1 MERVDILV
9 FMENQARYWKSLSDL
24 ALIDLPRAS
33 NIDQKFFTDRNVP
46 GDFSFEYKE
55 FLFILEF

>member
-1 MERVDILV
+1 
-9 FMENQARYWKSLSDL
+9 MENQARYWKSLSDL